1 MRSIVLV
8 EDDKDNRLL
17 AQTVLGHM
25 YDVQAYATGFEAME
39 AMKSWVPDLIIL
51 DISLPGMDG
60 VEVLSRLRSDERLK
74 NVPVIALTAQVGS
87 GDRNRYLSAG
97 FDDYIEKPIVHEEAF
112 LQVIERSIRQKV

>member
-1 MRSIVLV
+1 MKSIVLV

-17 AQTVLGHM
+17 VQTVLGHM

-39 AMKSWVPDLIIL
+39 AMKGWVPDLIIL

-60 VEVLSRLRSDERLK
+60 VELLSRLRADDRLE
-74 NVPVIALTAQVGS
+74 NVPAIALTARVVS

-97 FDDYIEKPIVHEEAF
+97 FNDYVEKPIVNEEAF
-112 LQVIERSIRQKV
+112 LQAIERSMRQKS